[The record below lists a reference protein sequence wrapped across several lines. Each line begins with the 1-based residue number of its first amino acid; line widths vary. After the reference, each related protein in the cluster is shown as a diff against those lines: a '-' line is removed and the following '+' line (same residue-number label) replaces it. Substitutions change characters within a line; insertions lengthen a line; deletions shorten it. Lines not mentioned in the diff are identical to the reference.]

1 MKTSHLNVN
10 NEVFFEFGWNFS
22 GNFSGLITSH
32 HPTYLHYPNL
42 QWSAWCQGWGSTSM
56 RTVLVR
62 SLHYDCWVSWSPEVT
77 WGDHGVT
84 HGVIMA
90 PYFWLLKDTWSYLHL
105 STSWIAVNMSNS
117 SSVDSWKTLRVQSI
131 RFSFFWVCSPEK
143 ASTTWPGTFSFGTS
157 LSSWTGHIHVS
168 LLLIFQP
175 LRICKLQ
182 DIAFET
188 IPNAPRSECQEKLM
202 ANSLQHRC

>member
-1 MKTSHLNVN
+1 MKFLR
-10 NEVFFEFGWNFS
+10 EF
-22 GNFSGLITSH
+22 LRSH
-32 HPTYLHYPNL
+32 HISSPNL
-42 QWSAWCQGWGSTSM
+42 SALSQPPVICVVSGMGIHLHEDCAGK
-56 RTVLVR
+56 VP
-62 SLHYDCWVSWSPEVT
+62 SLRLLGFMVT
-77 WGDHGVT
+77 WGEVTHGVT

-90 PYFWLLKDTWSYLHL
+90 TYFWLLKDTWSYLHL

-157 LSSWTGHIHVS
+157 LSSRTGHIHVS